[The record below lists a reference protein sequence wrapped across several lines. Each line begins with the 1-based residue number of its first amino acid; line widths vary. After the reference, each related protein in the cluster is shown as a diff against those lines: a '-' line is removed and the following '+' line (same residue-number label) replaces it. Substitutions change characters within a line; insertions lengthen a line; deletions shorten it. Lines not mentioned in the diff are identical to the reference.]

1 MNVIHNNNSNS
12 VGLENAYYSVAA
24 MPYLEL
30 YRAHIGNPSFGKDD
44 DMTWKLR
51 GGQFFICIYL
61 CMQLYMH
68 SV

>member
-1 MNVIHNNNSNS
+1 MDVIHNNNSNS
-12 VGLENAYYSVAA
+12 VGLENAYYSVAIFGIS
-24 MPYLEL
+24 
-30 YRAHIGNPSFGKDD
+30 RAHIGNPSFGKDD

-61 CMQLYMH
+61 CMQLYVH